1 MTEKIPQ
8 HRHCASCK
16 RAFVGEGRYCSEE
29 CGATSTADLK
39 KRKRQLIF
47 LYVVSVLVLI
57 AALVAVNL

>member
-8 HRHCASCK
+8 HRHCANCK

-29 CGATSTADLK
+29 CGTTSTADLK

-47 LYVVSVLVLI
+47 LYVVSVI